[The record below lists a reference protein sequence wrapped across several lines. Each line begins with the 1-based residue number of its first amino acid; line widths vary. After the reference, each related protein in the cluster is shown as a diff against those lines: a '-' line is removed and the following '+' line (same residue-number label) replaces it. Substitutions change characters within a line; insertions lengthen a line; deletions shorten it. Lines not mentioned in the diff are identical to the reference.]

1 MKVRWKHKCTRVQCA
16 AVLCNSF
23 FRAYVIWLGS
33 LPHVA
38 TKQLQSLCTDKKKKI
53 IHTKECRSCTSWG
66 EVHCK
71 QWCCDVW
78 TFYIKPPGN
87 ETILSAFFYTDENT
101 KHVINK
107 INCSLSHIWNDCDI
121 SPIQRL
127 VGVKHSQGCD
137 MKQTAESTEVTRL
150 YSVYSPVLRQTEK
163 RAELCPWRHHA
174 APGCRKLITGFI
186 KTWIDSLRPPCP
198 SCFGRVHRRWLEH
211 REREGERE
219 RALASGRCP
228 IHPTEDT
235 LLHLNGLLAYTGLG
249 C

>member
-101 KHVINK
+101 KRDKQNK
-107 INCSLSHIWNDCDI
+107 LLIITHLKWLWHFTN
-121 SPIQRL
+121 P
-127 VGVKHSQGCD
+127 
-137 MKQTAESTEVTRL
+137 EVSR
-150 YSVYSPVLRQTEK
+150 
-163 RAELCPWRHHA
+163 
-174 APGCRKLITGFI
+174 G
-186 KTWIDSLRPPCP
+186 KTQSGLWYETNRWEHWGNQALLGLFPCP
-198 SCFGRVHRRWLEH
+198 STNGKKSRTLSLTTSRCSGLQEADNRLHQNLNRQFKA
-211 REREGERE
+211 
-219 RALASGRCP
+219 ALPFLFRPCTQKMVGA
-228 IHPTEDT
+228 
-235 LLHLNGLLAYTGLG
+235 
-249 C
+249 

>member
-23 FRAYVIWLGS
+23 FRASVIWLGS

-38 TKQLQSLCTDKKKKI
+38 TKQLQSLCTDKKKI

-71 QWCCDVW
+71 QCCCDAW
-78 TFYIKPPGN
+78 TFYIKPPGS

-107 INCSLSHIWNDCDI
+107 INCSLSHLWNDCGI

-211 REREGERE
+211 RERGGERE

>member
-1 MKVRWKHKCTRVQCA
+1 MIGF
-16 AVLCNSF
+16 S
-23 FRAYVIWLGS
+23 
-33 LPHVA
+33 A
-38 TKQLQSLCTDKKKKI
+38 TCSNKTTAKLVYRQKKKI

-127 VGVKHSQGCD
+127 VGG
-137 MKQTAESTEVTRL
+137 
-150 YSVYSPVLRQTEK
+150 
-163 RAELCPWRHHA
+163 
-174 APGCRKLITGFI
+174 
-186 KTWIDSLRPPCP
+186 KTQSGLWYETNRWEHWGNQALLGLFPCP
-198 SCFGRVHRRWLEH
+198 STNGKKSRTLSLTTSRCSGLQEADNRLHQNLNRQFKA
-211 REREGERE
+211 
-219 RALASGRCP
+219 ALPFLFRPCTQKMVGA
-228 IHPTEDT
+228 
-235 LLHLNGLLAYTGLG
+235 
-249 C
+249 